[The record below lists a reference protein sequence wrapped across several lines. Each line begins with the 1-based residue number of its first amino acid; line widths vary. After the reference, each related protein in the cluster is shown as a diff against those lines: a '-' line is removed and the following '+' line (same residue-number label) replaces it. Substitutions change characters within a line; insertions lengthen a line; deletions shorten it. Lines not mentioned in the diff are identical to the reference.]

1 MIWMENVRFV
11 WVFFF
16 HPFNKSTEQSMK
28 PKSKRNKT
36 KMNLWIPNTEAMR
49 NLSLLCLYKKKKQ
62 VTENVDCDFNN
73 GQAII

>member
-1 MIWMENVRFV
+1 
-11 WVFFF
+11 
-16 HPFNKSTEQSMK
+16 
-28 PKSKRNKT
+28 
-36 KMNLWIPNTEAMR
+36 MNLWIPNTEAMR